1 MSSRSGE
8 GSRNDLWQF
17 LAGLRTPD
25 EVADSLAP
33 RGLVNLRRLDPEGEH
48 PVSAPL
54 PTDNLLIKGD
64 NLPVLH
70 TLSAHCRDAVKL
82 IYIDPPYNTG
92 TNGLGYRDRF
102 DHGAWLAFMR
112 DRLEVARLLMR
123 PNGVIFMHIGDQE
136 MHYLK
141 VLADGIFGRE
151 HFLGTIPRKTRYG
164 KSDVPRSLSQ
174 DFDWLL
180 VYTRAAPRD
189 EALFKRTIRRKYHTS
204 DDFPGDP
211 WRLADLTTQRTID
224 ERPNSNFTLVNPRN
238 GEGFPVNPNRSWAV
252 TKDSVDGFLARHK
265 IVFPGDYDF
274 LRIRKPA
281 MRVFRS
287 EEIARKG
294 ADFDKTFVSSD
305 FLNQAMDDL
314 MTNTHNRRGT
324 DEIVALFGEKAFAYP
339 KNELLLQRIIEYT
352 TVEGDL
358 VLDFFLGSGTTAAV
372 AHKMGR
378 QYIGVEQT
386 ACFDTTAV
394 PRLTKVIA
402 GKQGGISQDVGWQ
415 GGGSVVV
422 CASAPGR
429 R

>member
-1 MSSRSGE
+1 MSSRGGRGAE
-8 GSRNDLWQF
+8 RDLWQV
-17 LAGLRTPD
+17 LADLRTPD
-25 EVADSLAP
+25 EVAGSLVP
-33 RGLVNLRRLDPEGEH
+33 RSLGRFRRLDSEGEQ
-48 PVSAPL
+48 PVSGPQ

-70 TLSAHCRDAVKL
+70 TLASSCRDQVKL

-92 TNGLGYRDRF
+92 TNGLGYRDRL
-102 DHGAWLAFMR
+102 DHAAWLAFMQ
-112 DRLEVARLLMR
+112 DRLEAARLLLR
-123 PNGVIFMHIGDQE
+123 HDGLIFMHIGDQE

-164 KSDVPRSLSQ
+164 KSDVPRNLSQ

-180 VYTRAAPRD
+180 VYTRGAARD
-189 EALFKRTIRRKYHTS
+189 EALFKRTIDRRYYTS

-211 WRLADLTTQRTID
+211 WRLADLTTQRTVV
-224 ERPNSNFTLVNPRN
+224 ERPNSDFILVNPRN
-238 GEGFPVNPNRSWAV
+238 GEAFPVNPNRSWAV
-252 TKDSVDGFLARHK
+252 TRDSVGGFMARHK

-274 LRIRKPA
+274 LRIKKPV

-287 EEIARKG
+287 EEVARKG
-294 ADFDKTFVSSD
+294 EDFDKTFVSTD

-314 MTNTHNRRGT
+314 MNRTYNRRGT
-324 DEIVALFGEKAFAYP
+324 DEIIELFGEKAFAYP

-352 TVEGDL
+352 TVAGDL

-386 ACFDTTAV
+386 DCLDTTAV
-394 PRLTKVIA
+394 PRLAKVIA
-402 GKQGGISQDVGWQ
+402 GEQGGISRGVGWQ

-422 CASAPGR
+422 CELT
-429 R
+429 